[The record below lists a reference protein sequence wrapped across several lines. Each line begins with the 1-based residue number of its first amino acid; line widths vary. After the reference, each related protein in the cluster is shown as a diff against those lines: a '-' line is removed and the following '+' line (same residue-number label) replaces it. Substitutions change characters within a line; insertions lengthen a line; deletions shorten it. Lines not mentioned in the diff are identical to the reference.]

1 MERNAVSKTSAR
13 ERLKAEQ
20 ARQRGRDRRILIIVA
35 AGIVVLLIA
44 GGLGFQAWR
53 TSQQPSAGPT
63 PAASATPVT
72 ITDGQPIVFGKTSA
86 PAQIDLFEDFH
97 CPHCA
102 DFEKTYQPVLDE
114 AMRSGKAAV
123 RIYPLAFIDAGSAA
137 AANGFACAAQAGYG
151 ESYFRGLFA
160 NTSLDWSSEQLITLM
175 AQVSGQPA
183 SADFQTC
190 VQQSRNAGWVR
201 SISVVATQKKVEATP
216 TMFLNN
222 ELVDIANLTP
232 DALVAKIDQ
241 AGKS

>member
-1 MERNAVSKTSAR
+1 MSKISAR
-13 ERLKAEQ
+13 ERLKAQQ
-20 ARQRGRDRRILIIVA
+20 AKQRSRDRRILIFVA

-44 GGLGFQAWR
+44 GGIGFQAWR

-63 PAASATPVT
+63 PATSATPVT
-72 ITDGQPIVFGKTSA
+72 VTDGQPIVFGKTSA

-102 DFEKTYQPVLDE
+102 DFEKTYQPVLDQ
-114 AMRSGKAAV
+114 AVSSGKAAV

-160 NTSLDWSSEQLITLM
+160 NTSLDWSNDQLISLM
-175 AQVSGQPA
+175 AKVSGQPA

-190 VQQSRNAGWVR
+190 VQQSQKEAWVR
-201 SISVVATQKKVEATP
+201 SISAVATQKNVKVTP
-216 TMFLNN
+216 TMFINN
-222 ELVDIANLTP
+222 QLVDIATLTP
-232 DALVAKIDQ
+232 DALTAKIEQ
-241 AGKS
+241 VSKS